1 LFSNFLLDPSTRF
14 VQPTSRTTIDK
25 DSRGQNKGLTPPS
38 PKSLT
43 TDLNKSFV
51 INTNEQDSPS
61 DVNDPIYGNIQSLQ
75 RIKKQENIIEN
86 EGDLIEHDLLSLVE
100 EEQQRDI
107 PPALPTKR
115 RAATINTLTT
125 TQDTNNL
132 DVNIEPTVKLVH
144 PGKDRP
150 RRSNV
155 RRPIKRSAN
164 GATNDS
170 SSDDGLLTDDNS
182 QGDILPKSTNEIEI
196 NPQTSESSPS

>member
-1 LFSNFLLDPSTRF
+1 
-14 VQPTSRTTIDK
+14 
-25 DSRGQNKGLTPPS
+25 
-38 PKSLT
+38 
-43 TDLNKSFV
+43 LNKSFV

-164 GATNDS
+164 GTTNDS